1 MIKVGMR
8 QQHKID
14 TGRIETKVAG
24 IFLCNLVATLIEPA
38 IDQKAP
44 AGAFD
49 EVA

>member
-8 QQHKID
+8 QQDKID
-14 TGRIETKVAG
+14 GGGIETKIAG
-24 IFLCNLVATLIEPA
+24 IFLLDPAAALIEPA

-44 AGAFD
+44 ACAFD